1 MATNHLRLFSSKW
14 SVTVLRP
21 FWWCVTISHRKP
33 TFQRAWNSQIP
44 QPLSQQTP
52 CFALLLVSP
61 SCFWSPTHFCTI
73 ILGQSSYSATIQTI
87 WPTTLGTSKLHT
99 TYSLYHGTLYI
110 MFKHTNV
117 PPNCHN
123 PNHTTNHTW
132 NFKIR
137 QHLHFIS
144 SNFVHHA
151 QVHNFS
157 TQPQTPKVLGPSMS
171 LTSSIHQ
178 YVLPLPLFTFLPPN

>member
-1 MATNHLRLFSSKW
+1 MFCLTFGLTLLLLITHTFLHNNFRTIKLFSHNPNHM
-14 SVTVLRP
+14 T
-21 FWWCVTISHRKP
+21 
-33 TFQRAWNSQIP
+33 N
-44 QPLSQQTP
+44 
-52 CFALLLVSP
+52 
-61 SCFWSPTHFCTI
+61 
-73 ILGQSSYSATIQTI
+73 
-87 WPTTLGTSKLHT
+87 TLGTSKLHT

>member
-87 WPTTLGTSKLHT
+87 WPTHLELQNYTPHIAYIMELCTSCSSTQMFHPIATIQTTQPTTLGTSKLDN
-99 TYSLYHGTLYI
+99 TYILYHQTLYI
-110 MFKHTNV
+110 MLKCTTS
-117 PPNCHN
+117 PL
-123 PNHTTNHTW
+123 NH
-132 NFKIR
+132 K
-137 QHLHFIS
+137 
-144 SNFVHHA
+144 
-151 QVHNFS
+151 
-157 TQPQTPKVLGPSMS
+157 PQR
-171 LTSSIHQ
+171 
-178 YVLPLPLFTFLPPN
+178 F

>member
-14 SVTVLRP
+14 FVIVLRP
-21 FWWCVTISHRKP
+21 FWWRVTISLRKP
-33 TFQRAWNSQIP
+33 TFQRPWNSQIP
-44 QPLSQQTP
+44 QPLSEQTP
-52 CFALLLVSP
+52 CFALLLVPP

-73 ILGQSSYSATIQTI
+73 ISDDQVIPPQSKPYDQPHLELQNYTPLIAYIMEFC
-87 WPTTLGTSKLHT
+87 
-99 TYSLYHGTLYI
+99 I

-132 NFKIR
+132 NLKIR

>member
-1 MATNHLRLFSSKW
+1 
-14 SVTVLRP
+14 
-21 FWWCVTISHRKP
+21 
-33 TFQRAWNSQIP
+33 
-44 QPLSQQTP
+44 
-52 CFALLLVSP
+52 LVPP

-73 ILGQSSYSATIQTI
+73 ISGQSSYSTTIQTI

-123 PNHTTNHTW
+123 PNHTTNHIW

-137 QHLHFIS
+137 QHLCRNPTLGKCEDGTHIPKSGNLESFGTPTIS
-144 SNFVHHA
+144 ELDSRGQN
-151 QVHNFS
+151 
-157 TQPQTPKVLGPSMS
+157 
-171 LTSSIHQ
+171 TS
-178 YVLPLPLFTFLPPN
+178 P